1 MRTTSIPAISSFQS
15 EGWRGS
21 AVSNEPGADV
31 SLLFIKHP
39 LAGLLE

>member
-1 MRTTSIPAISSFQS
+1 MRTTSIPAIGSFQS
-15 EGWRGS
+15 EGCRGR

-39 LAGLLE
+39 LAALLE